1 MSRDQSMSPP
11 WAEKSST
18 LPGGPGYRKLFHPL
32 CSAAPSS
39 KRMGLDTLLKFRVCV
54 RLNCVR
60 VHPGDKP
67 YGGLS
72 A

>member
-18 LPGGPGYRKLFHPL
+18 LPGGPGHRKLFHPL

-39 KRMGLDTLLKFRVCV
+39 ERMGLDFIQ
-54 RLNCVR
+54 NCG
-60 VHPGDKP
+60 PE
-67 YGGLS
+67 
-72 A
+72 

>member
-11 WAEKSST
+11 RAKESST

-39 KRMGLDTLLKFRVCV
+39 TEWGLTLYRTVVQSKCRKF
-54 RLNCVR
+54 
-60 VHPGDKP
+60 PG
-67 YGGLS
+67 
-72 A
+72 